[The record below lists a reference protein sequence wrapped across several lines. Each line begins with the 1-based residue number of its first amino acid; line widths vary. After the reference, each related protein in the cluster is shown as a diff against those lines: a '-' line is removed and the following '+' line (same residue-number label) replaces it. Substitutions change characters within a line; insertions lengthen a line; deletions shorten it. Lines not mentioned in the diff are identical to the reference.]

1 MRIRS
6 KLLVFFL
13 IVSLAPLLLV
23 WGSVRRDMAAMG
35 ENLADRSGNL
45 LVHKASQSLERV
57 VADHAATL
65 LRERQLLEATARLL
79 ASRVEGVLSGHEHIA
94 HGSVY
99 APPED
104 RLAGLKSEYYGLGMG
119 GTLQPL
125 DVDFSRVAVRSGD
138 AKTPLAELAPVLG
151 EAKLDHPGLLL
162 WIDVALKDG
171 ERVRYPEVRQG
182 MAGGPMGMMGARQGG
197 MGRGRNMT
205 GPTGLE
211 AGGDAFPSDLI
222 WAAPRVDRV
231 TGRMVFALSAP
242 IRDVEGA
249 VEGRLTLVVPVDAVL
264 NEKSRNSP
272 FTADTKSLLVAPQ
285 LDPATRQAGL
295 RIVAREGAGQVGM
308 GHMWI
313 PEADAWLT
321 PEDTEPLQRMAESML
336 AGKPGVIG
344 MAEPSGVELWAFAP
358 MDESGV
364 SLLLIVPEE
373 DIVRDARAARGYVAG
388 QVREHNA
395 KMGAVVLAVALV
407 VIFMAFFLSKLFTR
421 NIRELA
427 HAVRSVARGDFSVRV
442 AVRSRDEVGQL
453 ARSFNAMIPE
463 LQDKVR
469 MQNSLEVAQ
478 EVQLS
483 LLPGHD
489 PEFPGA
495 DVSGASD
502 YSDETGGD
510 YYDFIPRATDR
521 GDSLVVAV
529 GDVSGHGFQA
539 ALTMASARAYLRSLL
554 SGGEPL
560 GEAVSAVN
568 RLVFE
573 DTDGSGRFM
582 TLFLLELFEDGT
594 VEWVRAGHDPALL
607 FDPDEDRFEELQGEG
622 LPLGVIPDAE
632 FTVGRRK
639 AAPGQIAVIGTD
651 GIWEAVSPGGDMFGK
666 DRFKALVRGHADQ
679 SAAALVRT
687 VNQAVTAFR
696 STAPQRDDMTLA
708 VVRWV

>member
-13 IVSLAPLLLV
+13 LVSLAPLLLV
-23 WGSVRRDMAAMG
+23 WGSVRRDMTAMG

-57 VADHAATL
+57 VADHAAIL

-94 HGSVY
+94 QGSVY

-104 RLAGLKSEYYGLGMG
+104 RLAALKSEYYGLGMSG
-119 GTLQPL
+119 APQPL

-138 AKTPLAELAPVLG
+138 AGTPLAGLAPVLG
-151 EAKLDHPGLLL
+151 GIKIEHPNLLL
-162 WIDVALKDG
+162 WIDVALRDG
-171 ERVRYPEVRQG
+171 DRVRYPEARPR
-182 MAGGPMGMMGARQGG
+182 MMGGGMGMMGA
-197 MGRGRNMT
+197 MGRV
-205 GPTGLE
+205 P
-211 AGGDAFPSDLI
+211 GDNDFPSGLT
-222 WAAPRVDRV
+222 WAAPAVDRI
-231 TGRMVFALSAP
+231 TGRMVFALNAP
-242 IRDVEGA
+242 IRDVDGA
-249 VEGRLTLVVPVDAVL
+249 VTGCLTLVVPVDAVL
-264 NEKSRNSP
+264 HEESRNSP
-272 FTADTKSLLVAPQ
+272 FPTDTESLLVAPVV
-285 LDPATRQAGL
+285 DPATHEPGL
-295 RIVAREGAGQVGM
+295 RIVARERSGQVGM

-321 PEDTEPLQRMAESML
+321 PEDTAPLQRMAESML

-344 MAEPSGVELWAFAP
+344 MSGASGGELWAFAP
-358 MDESGV
+358 MDERGV

-373 DIVRDARAARGYVAG
+373 DIVGEAQAARGYVAE

-395 KMGAVVLAVALV
+395 KMGVVVLVVALV
-407 VIFMAFFLSKLFTR
+407 VVLMAFFLSRLFTR

-427 HAVRSVARGDFSVRV
+427 RAVRSVAQGDFSVRV
-442 AVRSRDEVGQL
+442 GVHSRDEVGQL

-495 DVSGASD
+495 DIAGTSA

-510 YYDFIPRATDR
+510 YYDFIPRRTGR

-529 GDVSGHGFQA
+529 GDVSGHGVQA

-554 SGGEPL
+554 SGGAPL
-560 GEAVSAVN
+560 HEAVPAVN

-582 TLFLLELFEDGT
+582 TLFLLELFKDGT
-594 VEWVRAGHDPALL
+594 MEWVRAGHDPALL
-607 FDPDEDRFEELQGEG
+607 LTSDGDRFEELQGEG
-622 LPLGVIPDAE
+622 LPLGVVPDAE
-632 FTVGRRK
+632 FTVGSGK
-639 AAPGQIAVIGTD
+639 GVPGQIAVIGTD
-651 GIWEAVSPGGDMFGK
+651 GIWEAVSPSGEMFGK
-666 DRFKALVRGHADQ
+666 DRFKALVREHADQ
-679 SAAALVRT
+679 NAAALVRT

-696 STAPQRDDMTLA
+696 ATAPQRDDMTLA